1 MRPICRVPLVQLL
14 LAVVVTAGLSTG
26 CDKSE
31 GQSSPTSEATEAEK
45 LDPPAQKTE
54 IVWKTKAPDHDCSSP
69 TPPHF
74 DAGATRVIYFDCSV
88 LTAYDR
94 ASGEKA
100 WEMEV
105 GGHQKGGP
113 SAVIGDTNVYFEREL
128 GMNEHVFY
136 AVDLESGEV
145 NWKMQGAH
153 GWGRPMVEGGKVYL
167 PTWTR
172 VMREASGKKVRGPL
186 NVMVHKPTSGEKT
199 GSFECGEGFVLRG
212 DTAFCRRRLAD
223 DEKKESEEFTHMFV
237 AYDVQSGERRWG
249 RKTEHSGRLP
259 SMLSATHAFH
269 ASRDGHTLVAR
280 DIKTGETSYTIK
292 PKLAEL
298 NDPIPLGMTDTL
310 AVAYEEKGASPVR
323 LFGFDPASGDIE
335 WEKEIT
341 TDMNLEG
348 PRFDGKHILLLRA
361 VEGDNV
367 LQVFDADSG
376 EVDWSLHFES
386 AYNVPKIIDDRFY
399 HGASIERTEYIVAS
413 RPVN

>member
-14 LAVVVTAGLSTG
+14 LAVVVTVGLSTG

-31 GQSSPTSEATEAEK
+31 GQSSPTSEATQAEK

-74 DAGATRVIYFDCSV
+74 DAGASRVIYFDCSV

-259 SMLSATHAFH
+259 SMLSTTHAFH

-323 LFGFDPASGDIE
+323 LFGFDPASGDIK

-361 VEGDNV
+361 VEGADI
-367 LQVFDADSG
+367 LQAFDAATG
-376 EVDWSLHFES
+376 EVDWNLRFES
-386 AYNVPKIIDDRFY
+386 SFGVPKSIDGHFY
-399 HGASIERTEYIVAS
+399 HRAFVDNVEHIVAS
-413 RPVN
+413 KRAK